1 MSNWLAKSCLVV
13 GKSTIRSAQSALRK
27 MTCTKKTAVLFQAS
41 VDSVEEALLLGM
53 MITLWQARHIT
64 LEVAVVEV
72 IRL

>member
-1 MSNWLAKSCLVV
+1 MV

-53 MITLWQARHIT
+53 MITLWPARHIT
-64 LEVAVVEV
+64 LEVVVEV
-72 IRL
+72 IRR